1 LETKLD
7 QNPELVGTMG
17 AEFATLTLKV
27 APLTES
33 EKVMLVDIFLV
44 FKKFSLDVN
53 N

>member
-1 LETKLD
+1 M
-7 QNPELVGTMG
+7 LVGTMG
-17 AEFATLTLKV
+17 ADFATLTIKV

-33 EKVMLVDIFLV
+33 EKLMLSDIFKV